1 MVNNLKKEK
10 EKRTAVKY
18 LNIGLIN
25 SSAKINVLIN
35 KRIKIRV
42 YPENEY
48 SCFILNPEYS
58 GLARVWGASSN
69 HPNESGC

>member
-35 KRIKIRV
+35 K
-42 YPENEY
+42 
-48 SCFILNPEYS
+48 
-58 GLARVWGASSN
+58 
-69 HPNESGC
+69 